1 LQTLCFFVNIEEM
14 TRRNSTGN
22 LDLITMLV
30 LIRLDEEAY
39 GVSISR
45 EIKQTIGQEI
55 ALGTIYAVL
64 ERLERNGLASS
75 TLGESTPERGGRAK
89 RYFRITAK
97 GLREVNRL
105 RRAFGKLW
113 QGVPEFAARKA

>member
-1 LQTLCFFVNIEEM
+1 M
-14 TRRNSTGN
+14 TRQNSIGN
-22 LDLITMLV
+22 LDLTTMLV
-30 LIRLDEEAY
+30 LIRLDDEAY

-45 EIKQTIGQEI
+45 EIKQLVGYEV

-64 ERLERNGLASS
+64 ERLERNGMASS
-75 TLGESTPERGGRAK
+75 KLGESTPERGGRAK

-105 RRAFGKLW
+105 RRAFIKLW
-113 QGVPEFAARKA
+113 QGVPELAGRKA